1 MKAFAFIRQYSFAKY
16 IMVDLARS
24 FRDLGW
30 PIQWVDLE
38 DIVRKEK
45 DSPSG
50 DMAALV
56 RTLCGDAEAF
66 DPDVVLTYG
75 LEYVCD
81 GAQVFGEGFHQPL
94 SELLGRPAV
103 HFLFDFGSPFDKEH
117 ADEIEPEFLRGL
129 QSPDFIFFCW
139 DKEAVSRMKDFGLLK
154 SFYFPMAVN
163 PDAFHPLDKASA
175 SLDPYRSDIVFAG
188 GPTPERISHLACLA
202 DLGLTVYG
210 YKEEEWKAHPRLAPC
225 WRPPIKERERLNQ
238 CYNASRISVN
248 VTRPHGFTSLNMR
261 VYEAM
266 AAGSLML
273 TDEKSDA
280 QELFEVD
287 REIVLYRSLDELRE
301 KARWFLAHEK
311 ERRRIAEAG
320 MKRVHEEHTY
330 RSRVRNILPVID
342 RFYRER
348 LLFQKITER
357 AAQDPEKAFQLL
369 GQSGIAETIR
379 MNMDFYAFL
388 LASLAEKTGKNHLAR
403 EYVGMALEINPYH
416 VSARELNERL

>member
-30 PIQWVDLE
+30 SIQWVDLE
-38 DIVRKEK
+38 DRVRLEKEAE
-45 DSPSG
+45 SG
-50 DMAALV
+50 GMEIMV
-56 RTLCGDAEAF
+56 RRLCRDAEAF

-81 GAQVFGEGFHQPL
+81 GAQVFGPGFQRSL
-94 SELLGRPAV
+94 SDLLERPAV
-103 HFLFDFGSPFDKEH
+103 HFVFDFGSPFDKER

-129 QSPDFIFFCW
+129 QNPGHIFFCW
-139 DKEAVSRMKDFGLLK
+139 DKEAVYRMKTFGLTK

-163 PDAFHPLDKASA
+163 PEAFHPLDSESP
-175 SLDPYRSDIVFAG
+175 SLGPCRRNIVFAG

-202 DLGLTVYG
+202 DLGLTIYG
-210 YKEEEWKAHPRLAPC
+210 YGEQEWKAHPRLAPC

-238 CYNASRISVN
+238 CYNASKISVN

-280 QELFEVD
+280 HELFEED
-287 REIVLYRSLDELRE
+287 REIVLYRSLDELKE
-301 KARWFLAHEK
+301 KAVWYLSHEE

-320 MKRVHEEHTY
+320 MRRVLRDHTY
-330 RSRVRNILPVID
+330 QARVKTILPVIEQ
-342 RFYRER
+342 FYREY
-348 LLFQKITER
+348 LLLKKISDL
-357 AAQDPEKAFQLL
+357 AAGDPEQVFQLL
-369 GQSGIAETIR
+369 SQTNIAETIR
-379 MNMDFYAFL
+379 LNMDTYTFL
-388 LASLAEKTGKNHLAR
+388 LASLAKKTGRTQLAN
-403 EYVGMALEINPYH
+403 EYNRMALETNPYH
-416 VSARELNERL
+416 LLASEMIRP